1 MSNNRW
7 KNKENISIQYDTT
20 DKQKVTHNLCIQHEW
35 VSKRYWVR
43 NPNTKITYWMIYL
56 YNFLKDTSKRKKE
69 EPSGL
74 PDGSNLL
81 QKGMRGLFKL
91 EIFYDLILVLV
102 T

>member
-20 DKQKVTHNLCIQHEW
+20 EKQKVTCNLFIQQHEW
-35 VSKRYWVR
+35 VSKRYWGR
-43 NPNTKITYWMIYL
+43 NTNTKITYRMIYL
-56 YNFLKDTSKRKKE
+56 YNFLKNTSKHKKE

-81 QKGMRGLFKL
+81 KKGMRGIFKL
-91 EIFYDLILVLV
+91 
-102 T
+102 